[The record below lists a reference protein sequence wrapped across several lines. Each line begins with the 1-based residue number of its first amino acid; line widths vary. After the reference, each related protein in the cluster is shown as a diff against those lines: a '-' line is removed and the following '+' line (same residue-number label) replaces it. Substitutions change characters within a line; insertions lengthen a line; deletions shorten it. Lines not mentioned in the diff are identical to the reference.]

1 MKANLRQ
8 LVRANGPLF
17 PKGGTR
23 SSGFARTETEPQ
35 RLGPRGGPDA
45 PGEAASRA
53 GTMRSRRWARP
64 GRAPS
69 VRGGGD
75 QPGGP
80 ACSAVRASRTRRSG
94 DPEVQARRRR
104 AWPPRGPGPPPTPL
118 PGARTRGGAWR
129 RCPPPFLNPNGT
141 RSRRD
146 PGARGPGADRAPQG
160 GLGERPEPE
169 APRAGR
175 ATPDGKTHRDPAP
188 DRRRRT
194 ALTCTWGVHRRRPY

>member
-1 MKANLRQ
+1 MKAKVRQ
-8 LVRANGPLF
+8 LLGANGPLL
-17 PKGGTR
+17 PKGRTR
-23 SSGFARTETEPQ
+23 ASGFARTETEPR

-53 GTMRSRRWARP
+53 GTMRSR
-64 GRAPS
+64 APS
-69 VRGGGD
+69 VRGGD

-80 ACSAVRASRTRRSG
+80 ACSAVRASGTRRSG
-94 DPEVQARRRR
+94 GPRGAGPAPPCVAPPG
-104 AWPPRGPGPPPTPL
+104 AWPTSHSAPRGEDAG
-118 PGARTRGGAWR
+118 RGLETL
-129 RCPPPFLNPNGT
+129 PPPFPDPNGT

-146 PGARGPGADRAPQG
+146 PGARGPGEDRAPQG

-188 DRRRRT
+188 DPRRRT